1 MIHGKMAGTLE
12 DKSIWD
18 ALDEEETLGEEVL
31 RMPTDEIV
39 NRTRLMD
46 NEIKIMKSELMRIT
60 HELQTQNEKI
70 KDNAEKI
77 KVNKTLPY
85 LVSNVIEL
93 LDVGKGYTYKTML
106 CILCNYVRASNRIL
120 MFLLFP
126 CNVQSKKKRTTE
138 PSLCLTISA
147 KANVQ

>member
-1 MIHGKMAGTLE
+1 MAGTLE
-12 DKSIWD
+12 DKSIWE
-18 ALDEEETLGEEVL
+18 EEETLGEEVL

-39 NRTRLMD
+39 SRTRLMD

-93 LDVGKGYTYKTML
+93 LDVGE
-106 CILCNYVRASNRIL
+106 C
-120 MFLLFP
+120 
-126 CNVQSKKKRTTE
+126 
-138 PSLCLTISA
+138 SLWMWLNIYA
-147 KANVQ
+147 

>member
-1 MIHGKMAGTLE
+1 MAGTLE
-12 DKSIWD
+12 DKSIWE
-18 ALDEEETLGEEVL
+18 EEETLGEEVL

-39 NRTRLMD
+39 SRTRLMD

-93 LDVGKGYTYKTML
+93 LDVGKCWIVLITFENPKWNKF
-106 CILCNYVRASNRIL
+106 IFVARI
-120 MFLLFP
+120 FLLNICDFKTK
-126 CNVQSKKKRTTE
+126 NSFQSKNLMLN
-138 PSLCLTISA
+138 SGNLLILII
-147 KANVQ
+147 